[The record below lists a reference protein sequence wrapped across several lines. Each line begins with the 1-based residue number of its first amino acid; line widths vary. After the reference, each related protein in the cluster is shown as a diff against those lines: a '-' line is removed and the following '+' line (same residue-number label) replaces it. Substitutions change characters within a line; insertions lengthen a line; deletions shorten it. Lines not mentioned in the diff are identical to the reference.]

1 GAGTDGMAPYA
12 HVAFYVGTSRGDGT
26 FSLLSEQDT
35 TWEWDQRDRAM
46 VADINGDGRMD
57 VFIAHYHPSHT
68 TGITYPHI
76 SFASALTTG
85 QNTFELVTDD
95 NSGWAWDRRDRIFV
109 NDCNGDGRGDVV
121 RVAREPGGD
130 GVAAYDHLKIQTV
143 LSNGYGRFPTALSH
157 VTRWGWDERNRITLG
172 DVDGDGKLDIMMGT
186 MRGPQGDEHIALRT
200 IRSNWGFELLTQM
213 TTPIGGRTTVEY
225 LPSSTW
231 NNSYLPVGMV

>member
-1 GAGTDGMAPYA
+1 LVGWHNRTAWFPADLNGDGKTDLVFASRRPPQGSETLAHATLGSARSNGDGTFDFQYQDTPWPWDGRSQWFGGDIDGDGKQDVMVAGIHGAETDGMAPYA

-57 VFIAHYHPSHT
+57 VFIAHYHPAHR

-95 NSGWAWDRRDRIFV
+95 NSGWGWDRRDRIFV

-121 RVAREPGGD
+121 
-130 GVAAYDHLKIQTV
+130 L
-143 LSNGYGRFPTALSH
+143 
-157 VTRWGWDERNRITLG
+157 
-172 DVDGDGKLDIMMGT
+172 
-186 MRGPQGDEHIALRT
+186 
-200 IRSNWGFELLTQM
+200 
-213 TTPIGGRTTVEY
+213 
-225 LPSSTW
+225 
-231 NNSYLPVGMV
+231 